1 MLLNSPPMTLANS
14 EYCYATHDLSQLLKA
29 AGDDLRLSILQALA
43 KDSYGVLELAEAFGV
58 RQSGISHHL
67 KVLAGAGLVENRR
80 EGNSIFYRRAMILPD
95 TPGAPLVRA
104 LFQQLDNLPLAS
116 SYREGLRQVWHERAQ
131 RSQQFFLENATKF
144 KAQQDLIA
152 SFDVYRGAV
161 SELLQMTATPTN
173 GSALEVGPGEGEFL
187 PVLCERFTR
196 VLALDNSQ
204 AMLDRS
210 RQLAQAHSLANVDFL
225 LGDTRAL
232 NDYYHRFDCA
242 VINMVLHHTPSPSHI
257 FFDVAQS
264 LTPGGVLLVTELR
277 SHDQT
282 WTRDSCGDLWLG
294 FTPDDLQGWAGAA
307 GLTAGES
314 VHLALRNGFQIQ
326 IQQYFK
332 PIQTTQEN

>member
-1 MLLNSPPMTLANS
+1 MTLTNP
-14 EYCYATHDLSQLLKA
+14 ETCYATHDLSQLLKA

-80 EGNSIFYRRAMILPD
+80 EGNSIFYRRAMILPN
-95 TPGAPLVRA
+95 TPGAQLVRT
-104 LFQQLDNLPLAS
+104 LFQQLDSLPLAP

-131 RSQQFFLENATKF
+131 RSQQFFLENASKF

-152 SFDVYRGAV
+152 SFDAYRGAV

-173 GSALEVGPGEGEFL
+173 HGALEVGPGEGEFL
-187 PVLCERFTR
+187 PELCERFRR
-196 VLALDNSQ
+196 VVALDNSQ
-204 AMLDRS
+204 SMLDRS
-210 RQLAQAHSLANVDFL
+210 RQLAQVRRLSNVEFV
-225 LGDTRAL
+225 LGDTRVL
-232 NDYYHRFDCA
+232 NGRGDRFDCA
-242 VINMVLHHTPSPSHI
+242 VINMVLHHTPSPAHI
-257 FFDVAQS
+257 FYDVAHS
-264 LTPGGVLLVTELR
+264 LVPGGALLVTELR

-282 WTRDSCGDLWLG
+282 WTRETCGDLWLG
-294 FTPDDLQGWAGAA
+294 FTPEDLQSWAGAA
-307 GLTAGES
+307 GLYAGES

-326 IQQYFK
+326 IQQFFK